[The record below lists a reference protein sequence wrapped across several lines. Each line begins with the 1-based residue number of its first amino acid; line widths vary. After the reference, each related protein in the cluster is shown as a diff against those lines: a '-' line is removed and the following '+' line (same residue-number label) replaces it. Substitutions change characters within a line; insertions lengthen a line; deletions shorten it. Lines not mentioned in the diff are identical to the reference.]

1 MRRLTNTEKKA
12 AMVVIGMAA
21 AAAGAGVSLLRKHAR
36 YVAMKAAAFFEG
48 KDGGSTGEET
58 GIETGEESGE
68 KTGENT
74 EK

>member
-21 AAAGAGVSLLRKHAR
+21 AAAGAGVSLLKKHAR

-48 KDGGSTGEET
+48 EDAGSTGEEPV
-58 GIETGEESGE
+58 EEPGEEP
-68 KTGENT
+68 GENT